1 MIPKPSPGDVLSR
14 MSVLLVP
21 HYGIAVDP
29 GQVLHI
35 VPGGPPCVV
44 PLEQFAAGKPVS
56 VRRSHLDDLQPV
68 LARMRQV
75 ADSGRLYDLLAF
87 NCEHLKNYVLT
98 GKAYSETV
106 IVVELVGLVGIF
118 LARGRGH

>member
-1 MIPKPSPGDVLSR
+1 MPNPSPGDVLSR
-14 MSVLLVP
+14 MSDLLVT
-21 HYGIAVDP
+21 HYGIAADSDK
-29 GQVLHI
+29 VLHI
-35 VPGGPPCVV
+35 TLGGAPCIVS
-44 PLEQFAAGKPVS
+44 LEQFADGKPVS
-56 VRRSHLDDLQPV
+56 LRRPHLDDLQPV

-75 ADSGRLYDLLAF
+75 VDGGRLYDLLAF

-106 IVVELVGLVGIF
+106 IVLGLFGLVGIL